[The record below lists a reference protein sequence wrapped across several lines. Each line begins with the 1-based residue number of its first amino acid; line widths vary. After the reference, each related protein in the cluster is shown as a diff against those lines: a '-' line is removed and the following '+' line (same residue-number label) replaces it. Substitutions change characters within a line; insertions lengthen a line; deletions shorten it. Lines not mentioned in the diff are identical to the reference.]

1 MDKSKIYMNKEGV
14 MFPPDIGNSEDK
26 VFEREGSMI
35 RLQHKDAL
43 LACVEVIF
51 KRIGRSKAVFPRA
64 VVRVTKRSVLRDY
77 KKGLKKINRR
87 VPVYVELPQFKR
99 EGNGMYSKQYGKS
112 DTAEKEIT
120 VTDIS
125 RISQPKDYGSPV
137 PMQVQREVI
146 VQDKSGDF

>member
-1 MDKSKIYMNKEGV
+1 
-14 MFPPDIGNSEDK
+14 MFPPDMGNSEDK
-26 VFEREGSMI
+26 VFEREGAMI
-35 RLQHKDAL
+35 RFQHKDAL

-64 VVRVTKRSVLRDY
+64 IIRITKRSILKDY
-77 KKGLKKINRR
+77 KKGLKRINRR
-87 VPVYVELPQFKR
+87 VPVYIELPKFVK

-120 VTDIS
+120 VTDVS
-125 RISQPKDYGSPV
+125 RISQPKNYDSPV
-137 PMQVQREVI
+137 PMQVQGEVI